1 MKILLFSIALL
12 SYCASANAQ
21 LKTYSGS
28 FKIGEDRANGI
39 FLGRNGKV
47 TYSYKEVNDERIKE
61 GKFSFYT
68 DEQRQSITITGDF
81 KNGKK
86 TGHWK
91 TVTQGI
97 PNYYQNMMN
106 SLDANCNAFD
116 VLITNGV
123 KTIMEGNYLD
133 GKRTGKWTFSK
144 TDLGTGTTYRSEASF
159 KDGKFY
165 GPFAGTYHV
174 VKMSGDIIYYKDIS
188 VRGQFVEGGLP
199 DSTWK
204 AKWTTTDGIEN
215 VSILTFDKGKAISF
229 KATDLSTGEDIS
241 KSMNIHTDIFKHNPN
256 KIDDGEGIK
265 PNPRA
270 MYIPMPFQK
279 MLTVWFV
286 DESLLTMDR
295 DEIKI
300 LFLNWN

>member
-1 MKILLFSIALL
+1 MKFLLLSFALL
-12 SYCASANAQ
+12 SYCASADAQ

-28 FKIGEDRANGI
+28 FKIGEDRVNGI
-39 FLGRNGKV
+39 FLGRTGKV
-47 TYSYKEVNDERIKE
+47 TYTYKEVNDERIKE
-61 GKFSFYT
+61 GKFSFNT
-68 DEQRQSITITGDF
+68 NEQQQSITITGEF

-106 SLDANCNAFD
+106 SLDANCNAID

-165 GPFAGTYHV
+165 GPFVGTYHV
-174 VKMSGDIIYYKDIS
+174 VKMSGDIIYKDIS

-204 AKWTTTDGIEN
+204 AKWTTADGIEY
-215 VSILTFDKGKAISF
+215 VAILTFNTGKAISF
-229 KATDLSTGEDIS
+229 KATDQSTGENVS
-241 KSMNIHTDIFKHNPN
+241 KGLNIHTDIFEHNPN

-270 MYIPMPFQK
+270 IYIPMPFQK
-279 MLTVWFV
+279 MLTGWFV
-286 DESLLTMDR
+286 DESLLTLDR
-295 DEIKI
+295 NEINI